1 MAKLNLQ
8 NLSSLQ
14 NEQSAITIINNN
26 NDAIE
31 AAVEKTLSRDGTVP
45 NQMTK
50 ELDMNSNRVLNLPQ
64 PLTDAEPVRLA
75 DLNAVVVPNL
85 GNGNV
90 IGPVSAVGG
99 NVAVFSGTTGKILAD
114 GGINPTTLAP
124 KASPTISNPTFTGD
138 TNASGIT
145 STKTSGG
152 TYPLVLNN
160 TSASTADQIRMRA
173 PNITNGDKYTRVD
186 ILGNYQIVNHDYS
199 QAILTLSDSG
209 NLGVTGQ
216 FLGDG
221 TALTGVETTAH
232 ASATYAPITRGVNV
246 QSGTS
251 YTFVLSDAG
260 KVVFFGNSSPV
271 TVTIPHSSTVSF
283 PVGTQID
290 LVSWGTGKV
299 TFQGAGG
306 VTIFSLSNN
315 KSLLGNN
322 AGGTLITTGGNNWWL
337 LGSLQA

>member
-1 MAKLNLQ
+1 MSKLNLT

-99 NVAVFSGTTGKILAD
+99 NVAIFSGTTGKILAD

-124 KASPTISNPTFTGD
+124 KASPTFTGTATTPNLVATTSVTSPVVTVRQPD
-138 TNASGIT
+138 QNNYSIQMRNVDKSKSRYFRVLDDGSVDLINNA
-145 STKTSGG
+145 G
-152 TYPLVLNN
+152 T
-160 TSASTADQIRMRA
+160 ASTQLFAD
-173 PNITNGDKYTRVD
+173 NGDVNIVGKY
-186 ILGNYQIVNHDYS
+186 Y
-199 QAILTLSDSG
+199 
-209 NLGVTGQ
+209 
-216 FLGDG
+216 GDG
-221 TALTGVETTAH
+221 TTLTGVETTAH

-322 AGGTLITTGGNNWWL
+322 AGGTLITTGGDNWWL